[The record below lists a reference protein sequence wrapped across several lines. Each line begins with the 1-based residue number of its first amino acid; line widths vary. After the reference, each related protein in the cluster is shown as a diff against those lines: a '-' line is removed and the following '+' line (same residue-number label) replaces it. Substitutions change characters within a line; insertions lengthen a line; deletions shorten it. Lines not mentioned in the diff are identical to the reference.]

1 MNTGYVNYQ
10 LFGHTF
16 VIMTEENDLMLVSQC
31 LEGDAKAF
39 DLLVT
44 KYQKIMFNVAL
55 RMINNYEDAEDVT
68 QSAFVKA
75 FEKLDTFDPDY
86 RFFSWLY
93 RITINESLN
102 FLNQRKQ
109 FTELDKSLIS
119 NEKTPEQRYQ
129 ESETSRNVQVA
140 LMDLKLEYR
149 TVIILKHL
157 QDFSYREIG
166 DILQLPEKT
175 VKSRLFTARQLLKSI
190 LIDNRIGRND

>member
-1 MNTGYVNYQ
+1 M
-10 LFGHTF
+10 
-16 VIMTEENDLMLVSQC
+16 IEENDLKLVRQC

-39 DLLVT
+39 ELLVG

-68 QSAFVKA
+68 QSAFVKV

-109 FTELDKSLIS
+109 FAELDKSLIS
-119 NEKTPEQRYQ
+119 SEKTPEQRYH
-129 ESETSRNVQVA
+129 ERETSRNVQIA

-149 TVIILKHL
+149 TVIILKHF
-157 QDFSYREIG
+157 QDLSYREIG
-166 DILQLPEKT
+166 HILQLPEKT

-190 LIDNRIGRND
+190 LIDKGIGRND